1 MNIYSHIIETIGT
14 KGAVYLLLIDPDK
27 ITRKNF
33 PEFMRICEASGVDG
47 FLVGGSLM
55 INGDLTENIK
65 LIKKHSSLPAIIF
78 PGSVNQVSQ
87 YADAIFF
94 LSLISGRNP
103 EDLIGKHV
111 ISAPLIKKYDLEAIS
126 IGYIL
131 VESGSVTTA
140 EYISGSKPIPRSK
153 PEIAAATALA
163 AQYLGMKMIYLEGGS
178 GAKLSVPN
186 EMVKAVS
193 SNCDIPV
200 IVGGGLRDPREVREK
215 INNGAKVIVTG
226 NYFEDE
232 SNWPKIKSFADAVHY
247 KIPIEV

>member
-1 MNIYSHIIETIGT
+1 MNTYSRIIETIKA
-14 KGAVYLLLIDPDK
+14 KGAAYLLLIDPDK
-27 ITRKNF
+27 ISENRF
-33 PEFMRICEASGVDG
+33 AEFMRICESSGVDG

-55 INGDLTENIK
+55 INGDLTENLK
-65 LIKKHSSLPAIIF
+65 LIKKQSSLPAIIF

-111 ISAPLIKKYDLEAIS
+111 ISAPLIKKYNLEAIS

-140 EYISGSKPIPRSK
+140 EYVSGSKPIPRAK
-153 PEIAAATALA
+153 PEIAVATALA

-178 GAKLSVPN
+178 GAKLSVPD

-200 IVGGGLRDPREVREK
+200 IVGGGLRSPQEIRDKVA
-215 INNGAKVIVTG
+215 NGAKVIVTG

-232 SNWPKIKSFADAVHY
+232 SNWSKIKSFADAVHH